1 MRAGCRRLIRN
12 GLGAVAPTVA
22 LSLFGLIGV
31 GGIAFDYARLA
42 SMDTEL
48 QNAADQAALAAA
60 TQLDGDDGACG
71 RAIQAASTRL
81 VAEAP
86 WLANETRF
94 ANDGD
99 GLLVQTTQTGGA
111 MACTGNPNVTFY
123 EDEDMTIPAT
133 TDAVANFVQVEVV
146 AREANYALT
155 PVVGALSGSLAAK
168 ALAGMQGSFC
178 RIPPMMICNPAEN
191 AGEFNADDYAGKGIL
206 LKARGG
212 GNAWAPGDFGFLA
225 ADYDFSAGG
234 EAGMNVL
241 RKVLGQENA
250 LISCVSG
257 SRVTTEPGNMEN
269 VVDALNTRFDIYT
282 QGGIANNAVCGS
294 GQCPPDANTRSDLV
308 RPNTAPSGN
317 NCRPNPWQNE
327 PNWNGNIGWSLP
339 PKNRRYF
346 AETASN
352 TNLAAMGFP
361 RDRCHA
367 SWPQNC
373 DDGRIGDGTWD
384 ADAYFRTNYGWDP
397 AGSGTA
403 NDWTTQTGLDDDAKR
418 FDVYT
423 WELTQARNPRPVAS
437 LGSMYAHNR
446 PICQA
451 SPAATTD
458 RRKLTVAVVNCS
470 GLAGRQT
477 RRPVSWIEVFLLEP
491 SIQRHDVAGNERT
504 RASDVY
510 IEVIGKA
517 EVVGEAG
524 VTSVVRSVPYLVR

>member
-1 MRAGCRRLIRN
+1 LIKN

-60 TQLDGDDGACG
+60 TQLDGDDDACS
-71 RAIQAASTRL
+71 RAIQAATTRL
-81 VAEAP
+81 TAEAP

-99 GLLVQTTQTGGA
+99 GLLVQTTETGGA
-111 MACTGNPNVTFY
+111 LACTGNPNVTFY
-123 EDEDMTIPAT
+123 EDEDMAIPAT
-133 TDAVANFVQVEVV
+133 TDAVANFVQVQVV

-155 PVVGALSGSLAAK
+155 PVVGAFAGSIAAK

-191 AGEFNADDYAGKGIL
+191 TGEFDGDDYAGKGIL

-225 ADYDFSAGG
+225 AGYDYSGGAG
-234 EAGMNVL
+234 ANVL
-241 RKVLGQENA
+241 RRVLGQENA
-250 LISCVSG
+250 LIECVSG

-269 VVDALNTRFDIYT
+269 VVDALNTRFDIYA
-282 QGGIANNAVCGS
+282 QGGISNSAICGS
-294 GQCPPDANTRSDLV
+294 GQCPPDANIRSDLV
-308 RPNTAPSGN
+308 RPNTAKSGQ
-317 NCRPNPWQNE
+317 NCRLEQNI
-327 PNWNGNIGWSLP
+327 PTTWNNSVGWTLP
-339 PKNRRYF
+339 PVNRQYF
-346 AETASN
+346 AETANN
-352 TNLAAMGFP
+352 TNLASMGFP

-384 ADAYFRTNYGWDP
+384 KDAYFRTNYGWDP

-403 NDWTTQTGLDDDAKR
+403 NDWTTKTGLSANAKR
-418 FDVYT
+418 FDVYQ
-423 WELTQARNPRPVAS
+423 WELTQSGAPRPVTG
-437 LGSMYAHNR
+437 LGTGAGQAYAHNKAR
-446 PICQA
+446 CQPT
-451 SPAATTD
+451 PAATTD
-458 RRKLTVAVVNCS
+458 RRKLTVAVINCS
-470 GLAGRQT
+470 GLSGRQT
-477 RRPVSWIEVFLLEP
+477 RRPVSWVEVFLLEP
-491 SIQRHDVAGNERT
+491 SVQRNDLAGNVRT
-504 RASDVY
+504 QSSDVY

-524 VTSVVRSVPYLVR
+524 VASVVRSVPYLVQ